1 MNIDPPIDD
10 PTALRG
16 SQRVFKTQLVI
27 CLWVGISSF
36 ILFCILRY
44 RWPHIYAVRTLRKRT
59 EAIKPLPNKIFG
71 WVVNVYRITDEEV
84 LQFSGLDAFV
94 FLAFFK
100 MGIRIFSLLAVLAI
114 FVLSPIRYYYTGNYD
129 KDNIVWSVARSF
141 ITFNYDNPTP
151 PDLNDDFPNY
161 LWVYP
166 IFTYIFSIIVYVTI
180 YEYTDKVLK
189 TRQKYLASQNSI
201 VDRTIRLDGIP
212 KKLLRNNNPSTLK
225 NFIEDLG
232 IGKVTDVK
240 LIYDWTDLEV
250 LFEKRKVLLDKLEN
264 LYASVYGLA
273 IDIYTQKKTP
283 SVLPKNAIDSVIDS
297 PKGISMKEKIDK
309 FSSTIINLDK
319 EIKAIQGKFDPITS
333 TIELQNSSF
342 KQISSAF
349 ITMDSVASAQM
360 AAQTVLDP
368 RVHKLIVKLA
378 PAPKDIKWKNFRL
391 TRYEKL
397 LKSYLITFIVML
409 SCVILL
415 FPVSSL
421 AALINVKTITKLW
434 PALGKFIGKS
444 KWLTTFVTGILP
456 PLLFS
461 LLNILLPYFYRFLS
475 QYQGYSSNSDIEL
488 STLLKN
494 FFYLF
499 VNLFLVFT
507 FAGTFSNYWSFLSDT
522 TKIAYQLASSLKSL
536 SLFYVDLIL
545 LQGLAM
551 FPVRLLQIGDVVIL
565 NVIGKI
571 FLLKNIIL
579 KTPRD
584 YRFYYYTP
592 PMFDFGLQVPQHI
605 LIFIIILI
613 YSVVSTKIVTS
624 GLIYFI
630 LGYLVYKYQL
640 IYTCVHPPHSTGKVW
655 TMIFRRLM
663 LGLVLFQLFMCG
675 TLALEGAILL
685 ALLSSPLVF
694 VTLVITWNF
703 EMHYLPLN
711 KFIAL
716 RAIQNPYDFDK
727 EFDDDRLEI
736 SDSNNQNQTEEAGE
750 ADETSLLI
758 QGRHSV
764 NNFHELRRR
773 RSTID
778 EEREQYTDYT
788 YPHLIDPLYGPWVG
802 FEGDYISMVEYNKNF
817 IDVDNLENGDI
828 SIISTTER
836 EIVLKKKLRVS
847 EWE

>member
-1 MNIDPPIDD
+1 M
-10 PTALRG
+10 
-16 SQRVFKTQLVI
+16 
-27 CLWVGISSF
+27 
-36 ILFCILRY
+36 
-44 RWPHIYAVRTLRKRT
+44 
-59 EAIKPLPNKIFG
+59 
-71 WVVNVYRITDEEV
+71 
-84 LQFSGLDAFV
+84 
-94 FLAFFK
+94 
-100 MGIRIFSLLAVLAI
+100 
-114 FVLSPIRYYYTGNYD
+114 
-129 KDNIVWSVARSF
+129 
-141 ITFNYDNPTP
+141 
-151 PDLNDDFPNY
+151 
-161 LWVYP
+161 
-166 IFTYIFSIIVYVTI
+166 
-180 YEYTDKVLK
+180 
-189 TRQKYLASQNSI
+189 
-201 VDRTIRLDGIP
+201 
-212 KKLLRNNNPSTLK
+212 
-225 NFIEDLG
+225 
-232 IGKVTDVK
+232 
-240 LIYDWTDLEV
+240 
-250 LFEKRKVLLDKLEN
+250 
-264 LYASVYGLA
+264 
-273 IDIYTQKKTP
+273 
-283 SVLPKNAIDSVIDS
+283 
-297 PKGISMKEKIDK
+297 
-309 FSSTIINLDK
+309 
-319 EIKAIQGKFDPITS
+319 
-333 TIELQNSSF
+333 
-342 KQISSAF
+342 
-349 ITMDSVASAQM
+349 
-360 AAQTVLDP
+360 
-368 RVHKLIVKLA
+368 
-378 PAPKDIKWKNFRL
+378 
-391 TRYEKL
+391 
-397 LKSYLITFIVML
+397 
-409 SCVILL
+409 
-415 FPVSSL
+415 
-421 AALINVKTITKLW
+421 
-434 PALGKFIGKS
+434 
-444 KWLTTFVTGILP
+444 
-456 PLLFS
+456 
-461 LLNILLPYFYRFLS
+461 
-475 QYQGYSSNSDIEL
+475 
-488 STLLKN
+488 
-494 FFYLF
+494 
-499 VNLFLVFT
+499 
-507 FAGTFSNYWSFLSDT
+507 
-522 TKIAYQLASSLKSL
+522 ASSLKSL

-640 IYTCVHPPHSTGKVW
+640 IYTCVHPQHSTGKVW

-817 IDVDNLENGDI
+817 NDVNNLENGDI